1 MFFYASKILGA
12 MLQPSF
18 MAIMLLLLGFILS
31 VTKFKKLSRAT
42 LVFSVFSLLMISFSP
57 LGYWLLVPLEE
68 RISKPPLPYEVHGII
83 ILGGGFDGTVSTA
96 RDISEMN
103 RSADR
108 FVEGVILA
116 KKFPDAK
123 ILFSGG
129 SASILT
135 ENRAGAE
142 IAELMFIDLGIK
154 KSRLILES
162 TSRNTY
168 ENAVYSFKNAQPKP
182 WENWLLITSAFHM
195 PRSLGIYRKI
205 GWKNIIPWPV
215 DYQTRGPADY
225 IKFSPFPNK
234 TISRTDLAAREW
246 IGLLAYWIT
255 GKTDALFPSYP

>member
-12 MLQPSF
+12 LLQPSF
-18 MAIMLLLLGFILS
+18 MTIALLLLGFILS
-31 VTKFKKLSRAT
+31 VTKYKKLSRAT
-42 LVFSVFSLLMISFSP
+42 LTFSVFSLLMISFSP

-68 RISKPPLPYEVHGII
+68 RIAKPPLPYAVHGII
-83 ILGGGFDGTVSTA
+83 ILGGGFDNTVSTA

-108 FVEGVILA
+108 FVEGIILA

-129 SASILT
+129 SASILSKT
-135 ENRAGAE
+135 KAGALV
-142 IAELMFIDLGIK
+142 AEPMFIDLGIK
-154 KSRLILES
+154 KSRLVLES
-162 TSRNTY
+162 KSRNTY
-168 ENAVYSFKNAQPKP
+168 ENAVYSFESVNPKP

-205 GWKNIIPWPV
+205 GWKNVIPWPV
-215 DYQTRGPADY
+215 DYQTRGSEDY
-225 IKFSPFPNK
+225 VKFSPYPNK
-234 TISRTDLAAREW
+234 TIGRTDLAVREW

-255 GKTDALFPSYP
+255 GKTDSLFPSYP